1 MAPQLPRPL
10 GGMFGTYRSLLPF
23 LGRQEH
29 RGVRIRQTL
38 VAIRELETQR
48 ESIQRSNVAGKLK
61 GWRTVMVL
69 KKRMRGSHEEE
80 SLGTHSVEDKRV
92 SPMDGCGGL
101 RPLLTNYVNTDLML
115 NPSPIARAKPEG
127 QKWQG
132 GPGIKRDDADSRTLR
147 FEVNGN
153 IKSTTE
159 VILRLKTERSE
170 ERRESLVQMRIR
182 LLEQSQKNQ
191 QNLGPTIPKEK
202 KVARLQGSNHGIT
215 NRPTDSK
222 IVWAGHGREERDDAR
237 LQEPHPLLAS
247 NYSKSLDFP
256 NSAIDGGT
264 ISATSPIV
272 SLEIHAPSS
281 AKQKLETAAES
292 ESEVKQESV
301 EAPALKIQ
309 FRHLGAKNR
318 KDVFPKSLAPI
329 IRERVKMFEST
340 RDGENVNLAP
350 FNGPLALHRGRV
362 NDSVDAK
369 HGSGE
374 EIFERVKEV
383 VEENQVKVERPNPT
397 ANEANKTISVFS
409 RCLAERRR
417 SRTVCIVDG
426 KYVSAFAH
434 RRKPKEM
441 STSSSWASTTASG
454 ESEATSLDD
463 TSIIPASSANFPN
476 GRASGHISQPVS
488 EQRSN
493 SSLVPISSLL
503 NSESRTNTVSDWS
516 YDSHEAS
523 PLPPTAP
530 SISPPLEDT
539 RAQRRASVDTLL
551 QAKNLRVSK
560 IIAMANRHEHVAT
573 SRIVARNR
581 IGRTNAGSTGVGAWK
596 DSESSDDD
604 DGTLIVQSVA
614 KLREPKPLR
623 VTEHTSEPT
632 PSSTTIPS
640 PALSSP

>member
-1 MAPQLPRPL
+1 
-10 GGMFGTYRSLLPF
+10 
-23 LGRQEH
+23 
-29 RGVRIRQTL
+29 
-38 VAIRELETQR
+38 
-48 ESIQRSNVAGKLK
+48 
-61 GWRTVMVL
+61 
-69 KKRMRGSHEEE
+69 
-80 SLGTHSVEDKRV
+80 
-92 SPMDGCGGL
+92 MDNCGGL
-101 RPLLTNYVNTDLML
+101 RPLFKNYVNTDLIPS
-115 NPSPIARAKPEG
+115 PSPIARAKPEG

-132 GPGIKRDDADSRTLR
+132 GPGIKRKDADPRTLR

-153 IKSTTE
+153 IKATTE
-159 VILRLKTERSE
+159 AILRLKTERSE
-170 ERRESLVQMRIR
+170 ERKESLVQMRIR
-182 LLEQSQKNQ
+182 LLEQLQKTQ
-191 QNLGPTIPKEK
+191 QNLGPTIPKER

-222 IVWAGHGREERDDAR
+222 SVWAGHGSKERDDAR

-247 NYSKSLDFP
+247 NHSKSLDFP

-292 ESEVKQESV
+292 ESEAKQESV
-301 EAPALKIQ
+301 EVPALKVQ
-309 FRHLGAKNR
+309 FRHLGARNR

-329 IRERVKMFEST
+329 IRARMKMFEST
-340 RDGENVNLAP
+340 RDGENVNLVP
-350 FNGPLALHRGRV
+350 LNGPLALHRGRV
-362 NDSVDAK
+362 NDNVDAK

-374 EIFERVKEV
+374 KIFERVKEV
-383 VEENQVKVERPNPT
+383 VEENQVKVERPNQT
-397 ANEANKTISVFS
+397 ANQANKTMSDKTMSAFS
-409 RCLAERRR
+409 RCLAERKR

-454 ESEATSLDD
+454 ESEATSSDG
-463 TSIIPASSANFPN
+463 TSIIPASSANLPN
-476 GRASGHISQPVS
+476 GRASGQISQPVS

-493 SSLVPISSLL
+493 SSRVPISSLL
-503 NSESRTNTVSDWS
+503 NSESRTNTLSDWS

-523 PLPPTAP
+523 PLPPTDP

-560 IIAMANRHEHVAT
+560 IIAMENRHEHVAT
-573 SRIVARNR
+573 SRIIARNR
-581 IGRTNAGSTGVGAWK
+581 TGRTNAGSTGVGAWK

-623 VTEHTSEPT
+623 VTEV
-632 PSSTTIPS
+632 SSLAKICRLGRS
-640 PALSSP
+640 RGDLE